1 MAKKKKFIGIMGG
14 TFDPVHV
21 GHLVVAEEARA
32 QFKLDEVVF
41 IPSGTPP
48 HKKDYHVTP
57 AEVRYKMTLLA
68 TAGNP
73 SFSVSRVEIDREGPS
88 YAVDT
93 LRELKKRYADSTQF
107 YFITGL
113 DAILEILT
121 WKDPEH
127 VFRLCHFIA
136 ATRPGFHA
144 EDVKKK
150 FHGRKEI
157 LRKVRLLSVPALA
170 ISSSDIRRR
179 VSKRMT
185 VKYLLPES
193 VENYIYKHHLYRKV
207 SPNGKRRSAK
217 FSCQNPKSLS

>member
-1 MAKKKKFIGIMGG
+1 MGG

-48 HKKDYHVTP
+48 HKKDYRVTP
-57 AEVRYKMTLLA
+57 AEDRYKMTLLA

-73 SFSVSRVEIDREGPS
+73 AFSVSRMEIDRSGLS
-88 YAVDT
+88 FAVDT
-93 LRELKKRYADSTQF
+93 LRALKEIHAPGTKF

-121 WKDPEH
+121 WKDPDH

-144 EDVKKK
+144 DDVKKK

-157 LRKVRLLSVPALA
+157 LRKVRMLEVPALA

-179 VSKRMT
+179 VCRKMP
-185 VKYLLPES
+185 VKYLLPEA
-193 VENYIYKHHLYRKV
+193 VENYIYKHHLYRNI
-207 SPNGKRRSAK
+207 STNGKRRSAK
-217 FSCQNPKSLS
+217 FSCQSPKSLS